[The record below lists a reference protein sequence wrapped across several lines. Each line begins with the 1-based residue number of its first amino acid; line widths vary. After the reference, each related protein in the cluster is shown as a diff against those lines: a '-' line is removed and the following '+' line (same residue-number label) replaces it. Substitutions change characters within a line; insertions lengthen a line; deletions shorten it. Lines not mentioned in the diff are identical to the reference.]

1 MKKLIIFSLLVTL
14 FLVPKQAFSQKGLE
28 LSGYTGWMLGGKVN
42 LYDGSLKIDDGQ
54 NWGITLSL
62 PVAPGIKAELMYNR
76 LVSNLIVREYG
87 NVPYVYTKV
96 ATQYF
101 HVGAVRELVSEGMVR
116 PYGTGTM
123 GVAIF
128 SDREGFDS
136 DRWRFSVGLGGGLKI
151 FPTELVGFRLQA
163 RMLVPM
169 YFNGIWLGT
178 GGGGVSASSSIIQ
191 GDFTGGL
198 ILAF

>member
-1 MKKLIIFSLLVTL
+1 MKKLMILGLLATLLVL
-14 FLVPKQAFSQKGLE
+14 SQQAFSQKGIE

-42 LYDGSLKIDDGQ
+42 FYDGSIKIEDGQ

-62 PVAPGIKAELMYNR
+62 PIAPGMKAELMYNR
-76 LVSNLIVREYG
+76 LVSDLTVREYG
-87 NVPYVYTKV
+87 NAPYVYTKV

-101 HVGAVRELVSEGMVR
+101 HVGAVKEVIPEGVVR
-116 PYGTGTM
+116 PYGTGSL
-123 GVAIF
+123 GAAVF

-151 FPTELVGFRLQA
+151 FPTERIGFRLQA
-163 RMLVPM
+163 RMLVPL
-169 YFNGIWLGT
+169 YFNGLWFGT
-178 GGGGVSASSSIIQ
+178 GGAGVSSSSAIVQ
-191 GDFTGGL
+191 GDFTGGV

>member
-1 MKKLIIFSLLVTL
+1 MKKLIILSLLTTL
-14 FLVPKQAFSQKGLE
+14 FLVPQQAFSQKGIE

-42 LYDGSLKIDDGQ
+42 LYDGSLKIEDGQ

-62 PVAPGIKAELMYNR
+62 PVASGIKAELMYNR
-76 LVSNLIVREYG
+76 LVSDLIVREYG
-87 NVPYVYTKV
+87 NAPYVYTKV

-101 HVGAVRELVSEGMVR
+101 HVGAVKELMSEGMVR
-116 PYGTGTM
+116 PYGTGSM
-123 GVAIF
+123 GAAIF

-136 DRWRFSVGLGGGLKI
+136 DRWRFSVGLGGGLKF
-151 FPTELVGFRLQA
+151 FPTERVGFRLQA
-163 RMLVPM
+163 RMLVPL
-169 YFNGIWLGT
+169 YFNGIWFGT
-178 GGGGVSASSSIIQ
+178 GGAGVSTSSSIIQ